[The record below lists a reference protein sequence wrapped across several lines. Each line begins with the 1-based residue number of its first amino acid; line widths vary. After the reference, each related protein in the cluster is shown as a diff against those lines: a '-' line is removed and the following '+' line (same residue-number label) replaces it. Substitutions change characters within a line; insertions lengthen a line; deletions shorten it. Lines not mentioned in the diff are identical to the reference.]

1 MIDEA
6 EQIVY
11 RVMHYGSLSKEHQ
24 SVSHPPSI
32 SRERKRE
39 SRARGERES
48 QLPSPCQQPLPQT
61 GRATPRS
68 HSPQLILLFLKSTEA
83 WQSPFSNMGTGVW
96 NSWGHCAL
104 SREGAVHRNVF
115 MVWWDLS
122 HGPLVW
128 QWTYNYGYPHSRT
141 TLCHC
146 GYQETLLG
154 SKAFT
159 SNTKIQ
165 VLNGKSLC
173 CLSFFLTGMSTVL
186 HTSIQTAGHFCS
198 NSKSAATN
206 GEVQLWI

>member
-96 NSWGHCAL
+96 NSEVIAH
-104 SREGAVHRNVF
+104 
-115 MVWWDLS
+115 S
-122 HGPLVW
+122 HGRVQCTEMCSW
-128 QWTYNYGYPHSRT
+128 FDGTYPMGLWCGNEHIIMATRIPAPHCVT
-141 TLCHC
+141 V
-146 GYQETLLG
+146 G
-154 SKAFT
+154 
-159 SNTKIQ
+159 TKR
-165 VLNGKSLC
+165 
-173 CLSFFLTGMSTVL
+173 
-186 HTSIQTAGHFCS
+186 HR
-198 NSKSAATN
+198 
-206 GEVQLWI
+206 